1 MPRAARPLATGRLA
15 ARLLATRLVA
25 VVTALIVLVPLTGGT
40 AAAAAPAVNPALAA
54 PTGLVATNDSG
65 SISLSWRQP
74 RDGARAESFRVYEG
88 STVVAR
94 TTTTAALLDNLGFG
108 SQHAYTVTAV
118 DSRGRE
124 SAHTAPIHRTV
135 WVGGAAPNCFP
146 PQLPVLVTTEVT
158 PSAIAVSW
166 QPLAGPRPFRLQVES
181 PALPTPLTLSMDGTG
196 VRMGGLAPDTTYAF
210 RVVTAGCNGQPLP
223 PLASLTVTTPAG
235 SALRPHAPVDAAVT
249 AVTDDSATLR
259 WSVPATGERPVRYAV
274 YEGDTRVALTGSTSV
289 TVRRLFHGQR
299 YGFTVA
305 SIDAAG
311 NESAHSPL
319 IPVNT
324 AVCPSPKPKPI
335 ALRAEALSPSTV
347 RLSWVQISRAVSFTV
362 YDGSTPVATTTAP
375 AAVISGLPS
384 NSGHSYR
391 VVATLVNGCGD
402 TARSASVSVRTPA
415 GPTARPAAPTSVH
428 ARVATQNWNTDA
440 VVAVTWSRPPDP
452 ALTYRVYEDA
462 TVVAT
467 STGTSAEITVLTN
480 TSHTYTVTAVDAAG
494 NESVA
499 SRPSTVRVPY
509 FPLP

>member
-1 MPRAARPLATGRLA
+1 MPRAT
-15 ARLLATRLVA
+15 RLLAA
-25 VVTALIVLVPLTGGT
+25 VTALIAFIPLTGGT
-40 AAAAAPAVNPALAA
+40 PAAAAAPAAAAPSTAAPATVNPALAV
-54 PTGLVATNDSG
+54 PTQLVAGNDSR
-65 SISLSWRQP
+65 SIWLSWRQP

-94 TTTTAALLDNLGFG
+94 TTTTAAYLTNLGFG
-108 SQHAYTVTAV
+108 SQHTYTVTAV

-135 WVGGAAPNCFP
+135 WVGGQPPNCFP
-146 PQLPVLVTTEVT
+146 PQLPVLAATEVT
-158 PSAIAVSW
+158 PSAIALSW
-166 QPLAGPRPFRLQVES
+166 SPVLGPRPFQLRVES
-181 PALPTPLTLSMDGTG
+181 PALATPLTLPMEGTG
-196 VRMGGLAPDTTYAF
+196 VRIGGLAPDTAYAF
-210 RVVTAGCNGQPLP
+210 RVVTASCNGQTLP
-223 PLASLTVTTPAG
+223 PLTSLTVTTPAG
-235 SALRPHAPVDAAVT
+235 SALRPQAPVDASVA

-259 WSVPATGERPVRYAV
+259 WSAPAGGERPVRYAV
-274 YEGDTRVALTGSTSV
+274 YEGATLIARASSTSV
-289 TVRRLFHGQR
+289 TVRRLFHAQR
-299 YGFTVA
+299 YAFTVA

-319 IPVNT
+319 IAVNT
-324 AVCPSPKPKPI
+324 AVCPSPKPKPT

-347 RLSWVQISRAVSFTV
+347 RLSWVQISEAVSFTV

-402 TARSASVSVRTPA
+402 TARSAGVSVRTPA
-415 GPTARPAAPTSVH
+415 GATARPAAPTSVY

-440 VVAVTWSRPPDP
+440 VVAVTWSRPPATEP

-467 STGTSAEITVLTN
+467 STAASAEITVLTN

-499 SRPSTVRVPY
+499 SRPTTVQVPY